1 MITDVE
7 GMFSGYTLLSHL
19 TGEGVG
25 EGGAEGRERG
35 GGEERARRGGEGR
48 EGRGE
53 GERRGRCVHAA
64 QFEVLMKEKQSCY
77 SIYNVL

>member
-1 MITDVE
+1 MWKIMITDVE

-19 TGEGVG
+19 TGEGEG

-48 EGRGE
+48 EGRG
-53 GERRGRCVHAA
+53 RCVHAA
-64 QFEVLMKEKQSCY
+64 QFEVLMKEKQSSY

>member
-25 EGGAEGRERG
+25 ERGAEGREWGRERG
-35 GGEERARRGGEGR
+35 GGEEV
-48 EGRGE
+48 GRGE
-53 GERRGRCVHAA
+53 GKEGMGGKGEGRGRGGGGVYVQHSLKC
-64 QFEVLMKEKQSCY
+64 
-77 SIYNVL
+77 

>member
-19 TGEGVG
+19 TGEREG
-25 EGGAEGRERG
+25 EGAEVGRGEGKEGRG
-35 GGEERARRGGEGR
+35 GKGEGR

-64 QFEVLMKEKQSCY
+64 QFEVLMKEKPFCY

>member
-25 EGGAEGRERG
+25 EGVEVGRG
-35 GGEERARRGGEGR
+35 GGERRGQRGEGR

-53 GERRGRCVHAA
+53 GERRGRCVCAA
-64 QFEVLMKEKQSCY
+64 QFEVLMKEKQSSY